1 MGSGSGEITSIM
13 GQAGEVVG
21 GALGWIGDCVSAI
34 VDNPLILLCVLLPF
48 VGFAIAVVR
57 KLIRTKAR

>member
-1 MGSGSGEITSIM
+1 MGSGSGEITAIM
-13 GQAGEVVG
+13 GEAGHVVT

-34 VDNPLILLCVLLPF
+34 VDNPLVLMCVLLPF
-48 VGFAIAVVR
+48 VGFAIALVR